1 MNHISFGDSSS
12 GSQIAIN
19 NGTVNNQFIS
29 DFAEKLPL
37 VHEATFDSFD
47 NQHEPE
53 CYTGTRIDL
62 LSRIDDWVQSRDS
75 SDSKCIFWLNGM
87 AGTGKSTISR
97 TVARR
102 ASDTKTLGATFFFK
116 RGEGD
121 RGTAKSL
128 FTTIAHQL
136 AGSLPE
142 LLPSI
147 KQVIRDNPEIASKT
161 MKEQFE
167 KLIMCPLLN
176 WKPNTFSSPQPI
188 RIIIIIID
196 ALDECEG
203 ANNIRLILQLLPQL
217 QKSTRL
223 RLRVFLTSR
232 PELDIR
238 MGFSGIS
245 DYKDFIL
252 HQIPKEL
259 IDYDLSLFL
268 RHKISEITNERSLPA
283 DWVDDSTI
291 QDLVSLSSP
300 LFIFAA
306 TICRMLEDHYFDP
319 VESLTQILRFPHD
332 ISQLDKTYY
341 SVLNRIFHDS
351 YADGKQQI
359 EKLATGFRQVV
370 GVIVMLENP
379 LSIVSLSKFMNL
391 PESTIRTR
399 LDPLHSV
406 LNVPAHD
413 RNLPVRLFH
422 LSFRDFLLDH
432 GSRDTMP
439 FSIDIPQ
446 THLNIAVNCVRL
458 NQQHLRKNICQ
469 LSDEGTP
476 RVKIG
481 SSAIN
486 RHIPPEAQYA
496 CRYWTHHLAHFMEM
510 TSSNC
515 RTGGA
520 ELMSDVS
527 SFLQSHS
534 LHWVEA
540 MSILGVIS
548 EVVGMIDILLN
559 LIPNQDSI
567 TLEYLRYTKRLVLNS
582 AHIID
587 AAPLQIYCA
596 ALVFAPQNRIHE
608 RLAGDL
614 PSWISK
620 LPQIEPSWGP
630 ELQSFENGSNE
641 VRKIVFSP
649 DGRFLASLSRSIYV
663 RSFPTGTLQCIL
675 DIDTDTELGYVGFR
689 KLEFSPDSKLL
700 AFMSRFAIRVW
711 DPATGALRFWRFQDS
726 KSELRCFAFIDIAP
740 PTCKDAEVSHKGQLL
755 VSLATDGRL
764 ILHDLDGDQPGRI
777 LKSNPGAVCSFAIS
791 CDRRFLACG
800 IQNGTVH
807 LFELLTGRLTATL
820 TGHLT
825 EIIEVRFSPD
835 SRLLASVSIGT
846 VRLWDPVKAVLRSEL
861 MVHGIH
867 QTIFSPDSRTMATMA
882 IRMNDPSPSY
892 LWDIKRDES
901 YEITDAEAG
910 LKEIVFSPNA
920 SLLLA
925 VGYFKISIWSHEK
938 RAWKRNR
945 DIASRS
951 IKVYSAAFVP
961 DPTCLILAFGS
972 RDGLVRQWDLSDR
985 ALLENR
991 VETNQMFLSPNG
1003 QILASNNGYVFS
1015 VWDFMTGTR
1024 KVRYEL
1030 DISREHIWVDRVE
1043 FPVAFS
1049 DDNKW
1054 VAAIISPN
1062 QGILVWSM
1070 RTGALK
1076 QTITS
1081 LLFSLRWRD
1090 LPWLGSSLMLK
1101 FSNNGLLACH
1111 WDSTVI
1117 MWDVTTGAELRY
1129 WDDVGEITKLEF
1141 IDGGPYLGTDK
1152 GVLGPGEDI
1161 RQHNPFH
1168 VRFLSRRKARI
1179 HERELSITEPN
1190 REVGQGGGNPNLE
1203 LYEALGL
1210 FLPQPQR
1217 EERIYL
1223 KFDGWIVLNG
1233 RLVLW
1238 LPPEFR
1244 HGNPIIIAHGDRVAL
1259 AHASRGI
1266 LFLQFC
1272 V

>member
-1 MNHISFGDSSS
+1 
-12 GSQIAIN
+12 
-19 NGTVNNQFIS
+19 
-29 DFAEKLPL
+29 
-37 VHEATFDSFD
+37 
-47 NQHEPE
+47 
-53 CYTGTRIDL
+53 
-62 LSRIDDWVQSRDS
+62 
-75 SDSKCIFWLNGM
+75 M

-283 DWVDDSTI
+283 DWVDDSTF

-379 LSIVSLSKFMNL
+379 LSIVSLSKFINL

-510 TSSNC
+510 TSSDC

-559 LIPNQDSI
+559 LIPVSHPLWTERGIFNLFLEKNQDSI

-582 AHIID
+582 SHIID

-630 ELQSFENGSNE
+630 ELQSFENDSNE
-641 VRKIVFSP
+641 IRKTVFSP
-649 DGRFLASLSRSIYV
+649 DGRFLASLSCSIHV

-675 DIDTDTELGYVGFR
+675 DTIQHWRLR
-689 KLEFSPDSKLL
+689 KMEFSPDSKLL

-711 DPATGALRFWRFQDS
+711 DPVTGALRFKYDLESS
-726 KSELRCFAFIDIAP
+726 KSELKCFSFIDIAP
-740 PTCKDAEVSHKGQLL
+740 PTCEDAEVSHKGQLL
-755 VSLATDGRL
+755 VSLATNGRL
-764 ILHDLDGDQPGRI
+764 ILHDLDGDQPSRN

-791 CDRRFLACG
+791 CDRQFLACG

-820 TGHLT
+820 TGHST
-825 EIIEVRFSPD
+825 EILEVRFSPD

-846 VRLWDPVKAVLRSEL
+846 VRLWDPVQAVLRSEL

-867 QTIFSPDSRTMATMA
+867 QTIFSPDSRTIA
-882 IRMNDPSPSY
+882 IMMNNESPSY
-892 LWDIKRDES
+892 LWDIKRDKAC
-901 YEITDAEAG
+901 EITNSEAR
-910 LKEIVFSPNA
+910 LSEIVFSPNS

-925 VGYFKISIWSHEK
+925 VGSESKIYIWSHEK
-938 RAWKRNR
+938 GAWKRDH
-945 DIASRS
+945 DIGSSSRE
-951 IKVYSAAFVP
+951 VYSAAFVP

-991 VETNQMFLSPNG
+991 VETNKMFLSPNG
-1003 QILASNNGYVFS
+1003 QILASNDGYIFS

-1024 KVRYEL
+1024 KVRYKF
-1030 DISREHIWVDRVE
+1030 DIPREDAWVDWVE

-1054 VAAIISPN
+1054 VATIISHN

-1081 LLFSLRWRD
+1081 LLFSVRWRD
-1090 LPWLGSSLMLK
+1090 LPWLPNSLMLT

-1129 WDDVGEITKLEF
+1129 WEDVGDITKLGF

-1161 RQHNPFH
+1161 RQQNPFH

-1179 HERELSITEPN
+1179 HERELSIVDPKWEVEQ
-1190 REVGQGGGNPNLE
+1190 RGDSEDDWEVGQRGETPDLE
-1203 LYEALGL
+1203 YYEALGL
-1210 FLPQPQR
+1210 VVLPQPQREERQRQREQRQRQREQRQR

-1223 KFDGWIVLNG
+1223 KFDGWIALNG
-1233 RLVLW
+1233 RCVLW